1 MTGVCPHSR
10 QGLAVG
16 SRQSS
21 WYTSQSLWMAEQPGR
36 GDPPHQ
42 GRSRAQHASPAHGL
56 EPTSMGSRGDQRPLG
71 PELFS
76 GPSESEARL
85 LQVRSRPAACRL
97 EQWGRDLSPSL
108 AVLSSQE
115 RSKQWVQ
122 VGPSCPQ
129 QSLQVGGRKSGPT
142 PASSQSR
149 RWQQLLSASQQGSW
163 AVLPGRGP
171 LARPPP
177 LRLRGLEVTGLGSS
191 LESFVSP
198 WPLKGQSQASMAFLF
213 VLLCFVHVFSLVLLN
228 FIWRGAFLR
237 FLLLVVHL

>member
-1 MTGVCPHSR
+1 
-10 QGLAVG
+10 
-16 SRQSS
+16 
-21 WYTSQSLWMAEQPGR
+21 MAEQPGR
-36 GDPPHQ
+36 GDTRPPRQEQSPARESCPRLGAHFNGKQ
-42 GRSRAQHASPAHGL
+42 GRSAPSGARIVFRAIRERSAATAGAKSASCL
-56 EPTSMGSRGDQRPLG
+56 
-71 PELFS
+71 
-76 GPSESEARL
+76 PS
-85 LQVRSRPAACRL
+85 PWL

-177 LRLRGLEVTGLGSS
+177 LWLRGVSVHLWNLSS
-191 LESFVSP
+191 LNSSGCAVSP